1 MRRTQL
7 YLDEDL
13 WAALHIRSRE
23 SGLSISELMRQAL
36 RDRYFGDAAKRQ
48 AAMKAFV
55 GIRKDRSDIG
65 DSETY
70 IRRLRKGTRLERVME

>member
-1 MRRTQL
+1 MHRTQL
-7 YLDEDL
+7 YLEEDL
-13 WAALHIRSRE
+13 WAALRVRSRE
-23 SGLSISELMRQAL
+23 SGLSVSELVRQAV
-36 RDRYFGDAAKRQ
+36 RERYFGDLAKRQ

-70 IRRLRKGTRLERVME
+70 IRRLRKGTRLRRVME